1 MDLGRFNFRESLK
14 HQADARKFGS
24 SAPGS
29 RVSSNRRKS
38 SCLVHTPMDDQ
49 RQNLI
54 WT

>member
-29 RVSSNRRKS
+29 RVSSTGENHPVWFTR
-38 SCLVHTPMDDQ
+38 L
-49 RQNLI
+49 
-54 WT
+54 WTTNARI